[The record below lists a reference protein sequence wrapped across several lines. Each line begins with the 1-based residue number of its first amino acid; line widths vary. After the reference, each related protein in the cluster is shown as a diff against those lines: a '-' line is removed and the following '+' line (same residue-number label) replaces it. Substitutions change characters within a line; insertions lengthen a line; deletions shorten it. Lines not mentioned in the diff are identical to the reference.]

1 MRSRKI
7 ILRTALILL
16 MCLGL
21 TACNLPA
28 NRQPNYEAMQQTSVV
43 MTVDALKTQIAVES
57 TPSVPQIATNTAQPL
72 PSETPTAT
80 TAPTITATPEPSYR
94 AGNVIDVT
102 YADNTVVKPGESFTK
117 TWKLTNMGTGTW
129 TPNFKLVFISGDAM
143 GAPASKAIG
152 KTVAPGQSVELSVSL
167 VAPSTPKTYQ
177 GKWMLQTESGTNFGI
192 GENAAGTFW
201 VKVVVQDTFAITNAV
216 LSTTVTDAAASCP
229 ATVTVKADITA
240 KAAGTATYYFITSLG
255 NSPTYSSVFTAAGTL
270 TSTTYTFQV
279 PSTQDVT
286 LSLYNDQPNHQ
297 EFGVKTITVTCVP

>member
-1 MRSRKI
+1 MKSRSF
-7 ILRTALILL
+7 ILHLGLIFLL
-16 MCLGL
+16 CLGL
-21 TACNLPA
+21 TACNLSA
-28 NRQPNYEAMQQTSVV
+28 NGQPNSEALQQTSVV
-43 MTVDALKTQIAVES
+43 ATVDALKTQIAVES
-57 TPSVPQIATNTAQPL
+57 TPAVPLIATNTAEPL
-72 PSETPTAT
+72 PTETPTAT
-80 TAPTITATPEPSYR
+80 IAPTITATPQPTFR

-102 YADNTVVKPGESFTK
+102 YADNTVVKPGEAFTK

-129 TPNFKLVFISGDAM
+129 TPNFKLIFVSGDAM
-143 GAPASKAIG
+143 SAPASKAIG

-201 VKVVVQDTFAITNAV
+201 VKVIVQDTFAITNAV
-216 LSTTVTDAAASCP
+216 LSTTVTDAAAACP
-229 ATVTVKADITA
+229 ATVTVKADITS

-255 NSPTYSSVFTAAGTL
+255 NSSTYSLAFTAAGTL
-270 TSTTYTFQV
+270 TSATYSFQV

-297 EFGVKTITVTCVP
+297 EFGAKTITVTCAP